1 MSFELLR
8 TSLSILLQGLVT
20 TLLLS
25 IASIVGSTLIGL
37 FAAVLR
43 SFGPWGTDRIARLY
57 TELFRGTP
65 VLITLMF
72 IYFGVSYFGYAID
85 VFAAG
90 VIGLSV
96 YQGAYIAEVFRSG
109 IESVAKGQWEVSQI
123 LGLSRAQAF
132 AFVVLPQTG
141 RIVLPPLVGQYLS
154 LIKDTSIVSMIGMS
168 ELMHGGQAI
177 VDRIGK
183 PVEIYGLVALI
194 YFVVCFPLSQWV
206 RHHDRRRIIV
216 SNQSH
221 YSGPSFRSRASVKH
235 SARRAFS
242 MRSISKCAR
251 AKFSCSSA
259 RRVRARARCCASW
272 RDWKR
277 AIPAKYGSTKCRCMT
292 RNGAREIRGHV
303 GMVFQQF
310 NLFPHKTALGN
321 VTLALIK
328 ARRMSPADARRR
340 AMEALDRVGLVE
352 RAEHYPSQL
361 SGGQQQRVAIARAL
375 AVEPGIMFFDE
386 ATSALDPELVG
397 EVTEVMR
404 GLARDGMTMVV
415 VTHEMGFAR
424 KTADRVVFMDK
435 GVIAE
440 QGEPEQIFVNPSNE
454 RTRQFLHRVLDH

>member
-1 MSFELLR
+1 
-8 TSLSILLQGLVT
+8 
-20 TLLLS
+20 
-25 IASIVGSTLIGL
+25 
-37 FAAVLR
+37 
-43 SFGPWGTDRIARLY
+43 
-57 TELFRGTP
+57 
-65 VLITLMF
+65 
-72 IYFGVSYFGYAID
+72 
-85 VFAAG
+85 
-90 VIGLSV
+90 
-96 YQGAYIAEVFRSG
+96 
-109 IESVAKGQWEVSQI
+109 
-123 LGLSRAQAF
+123 
-132 AFVVLPQTG
+132 
-141 RIVLPPLVGQYLS
+141 
-154 LIKDTSIVSMIGMS
+154 
-168 ELMHGGQAI
+168 
-177 VDRIGK
+177 
-183 PVEIYGLVALI
+183 
-194 YFVVCFPLSQWV
+194 
-206 RHHDRRRIIV
+206 V

-221 YSGPSFRSRASVKH
+221 IRPIISLSGVSK
-235 SARRAFS
+235 AFGAT
-242 MRSISKCAR
+242 RVLNEINLE
-251 AKFSCSSA
+251 
-259 RRVRARARCCASW
+259 VRAGEVLVLIGASGSGKSTVLRIMAGLETSDSGEVW
-272 RDWKR
+272 VNEVPLHDAKR
-277 AIPAKYGSTKCRCMT
+277 
-292 RNGAREIRGHV
+292 AREIRGHV